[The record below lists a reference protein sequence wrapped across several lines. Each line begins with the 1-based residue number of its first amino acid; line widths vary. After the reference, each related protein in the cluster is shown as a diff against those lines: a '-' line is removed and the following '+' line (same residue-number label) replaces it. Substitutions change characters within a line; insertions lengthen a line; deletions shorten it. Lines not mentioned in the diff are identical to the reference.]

1 MNTEIPL
8 KDYLFQHKLLKYCES
23 NNFKKVIDL
32 AYNKSVLEG
41 ILVSCNTCFHRYPW
55 NQYITARRAFFQFIN
70 QEPYKTILKKKLIIA
85 TSIYYREQFYGVQN
99 TISFFW
105 AILFEVELLC
115 IKIKNK
121 KERCLM
127 KKY

>member
-70 QEPYKTILKKKLIIA
+70 QEPYKTILKKKIN
-85 TSIYYREQFYGVQN
+85 YRDFNILQGTILWCAKHNFFFPGYFIRSGVTLYQ
-99 TISFFW
+99 
-105 AILFEVELLC
+105 
-115 IKIKNK
+115 NK
-121 KERCLM
+121 K
-127 KKY
+127 